1 MESQAFS
8 SNQTD
13 KFHKEKQLASN
24 KNRAVYSY
32 SRNDMENIVKKIP
45 RQAFCRHNFTS

>member
-13 KFHKEKQLASN
+13 KFHKEKQLASY

-32 SRNDMENIVKKIP
+32 SRDHMKYIVIKGVPIDDL
-45 RQAFCRHNFTS
+45 SE